1 MNKNKLKTSGAK
13 KEREQQLGSAI
24 KKLKSLKKS
33 LSARG
38 QVAPKGCN
46 LIKYQIPQ
54 NKKLYS
60 YYKLQGYEPIFDTLD
75 GKKKTRYR
83 YLGTAGSEAYI
94 EGVIQVT
101 LRRIIDEIDEMIN
114 NLEDSLLEVSFD
126 TEIIKDSSYFSEEDK
141 P

>member
-1 MNKNKLKTSGAK
+1 MTKNKLKTSGEK
-13 KEREQQLGSAI
+13 KEREIKLVSLL

-33 LSARG
+33 ISKKG
-38 QVAPKGCN
+38 EVAPTGCN
-46 LIKYQIPQ
+46 LIKYKISQ
-54 NKKLYS
+54 NKKLYN
-60 YYKLQGYEPIFDTLD
+60 YYKLQGYEPIFETLD

-94 EGVIQVT
+94 EGVMQVT

-114 NLEDSLLEVSFD
+114 SVEDSLLEVSYD
-126 TEIIKDSSYFSEEDK
+126 TEITPDPSYFSEEDK

>member
-1 MNKNKLKTSGAK
+1 MNKNKLKTSVEK
-13 KEREQQLGSAI
+13 KERERQLGKAI
-24 KKLKSLKKS
+24 KKLESLKNSIYK
-33 LSARG
+33 RG

-46 LIKYQIPQ
+46 LIKYQIAQ
-54 NKKLYS
+54 NKKLYN

-75 GKKKTRYR
+75 GQKKTRYR

-94 EGVIQVT
+94 EGVMQVT

-114 NLEDSLLEVSFD
+114 NLQDSLLEVSFD
-126 TEIIKDSSYFSEEDK
+126 TEIIPDPSYFTEEDK

>member
-1 MNKNKLKTSGAK
+1 MNKNKLKTSGQK
-13 KEREQQLGSAI
+13 KEREQQLVSTI
-24 KKLKSLKKS
+24 KKLFSLKKS
-33 LSARG
+33 IEKRG
-38 QVAPKGCN
+38 KVAPKGCN

-60 YYKLQGYEPIFDTLD
+60 YYKLQGYEPIFETLD

-94 EGVIQVT
+94 EGVMQVT

-114 NLEDSLLEVSFD
+114 NVEDSLLEVSFD
-126 TEIIKDSSYFSEEDK
+126 TEITKDPTYFSEEDK